1 MEHKKKIFYGW
12 FLCLSGTLML
22 IGGAG
27 IVINS
32 ASQFLKPVCEALG
45 VSRGQFSIYL
55 SAVSVASM
63 IFSPLI
69 GKVFERWN
77 PRFVTISGGCFMA
90 LMWTCLSFAED
101 IRLFYV
107 LGFLIG
113 VGSAFCGMVSVNI
126 LMNNW
131 FHVSKGTAMGIALTG
146 SGIGSMIF
154 NPVASRLIESFGYQ
168 TAYRCM
174 GLCIL
179 VCAVP
184 MFILYRYK
192 PQDIGLQPLGLERED
207 SRGEEQSAAAEGI
220 MRAEAVKTVDMWAVC
235 FIIFGLSAGSMGI
248 FTQLAAY
255 FSDIGY
261 EQNTAAGFVSVAS
274 FGMAFGKLFF
284 GWLNDRVGTRKNFTL
299 MTSLAVVGILL
310 LFLARTTALTMA
322 GAALFGI
329 AVASPFV
336 LSPQITL
343 FAFGGKD
350 FPNIYGFAT
359 FFLFL
364 GPSLAPPL
372 SGAIYDRSGS
382 YAPAF
387 TLYTALLASVLIV
400 GLLLFAKGGYQNKT
414 EQPAAARGKQTVN
427 ETENRKK
434 VS

>member
-1 MEHKKKIFYGW
+1 MERKNKIFYGW
-12 FLCLSGTLML
+12 LLCLSGTLML

-32 ASQFLKPVCEALG
+32 ASQFLKPVCEALH

-55 SAVSVASM
+55 SMVSVASM
-63 IFSPLI
+63 VFSPLI
-69 GKVFERWN
+69 GKVFEKWS
-77 PRFVTISGGCFMA
+77 PRIVTICAGSFMA
-90 LMWTCLSFAED
+90 LMWTCLSFAGD

-113 VGSAFCGMVSVNI
+113 AGSAFCGMVSVNI

-131 FHVSKGTAMGIALTG
+131 FHASKGTAMGIALTG

-154 NPVASRLIESFGYQ
+154 NPVASRLIEAFGYQ

-174 GLCIL
+174 GLFIFL
-179 VCAVP
+179 CAVP
-184 MFILYRYK
+184 MFLLYRYK
-192 PQDIGLQPLGLERED
+192 PADIGLAPLGLEAK
-207 SRGEEQSAAAEGI
+207 SGESGEKAGHQGEAQEGI
-220 MRAEAVKTVDMWAVC
+220 MRSEAVKTADMWALC

-255 FSDIGY
+255 FTDVGY

-284 GWLNDRVGTRKNFTL
+284 GWLNDKIGTRWNFTL
-299 MTSLAVVGILL
+299 MTSLAVAGIILL
-310 LFLARTTALTMA
+310 FIARSTILTMA

-343 FAFGGKD
+343 FTFGGKD
-350 FPNIYGFAT
+350 FPNIYGFGSI
-359 FFLFL
+359 FLFL

-372 SGAIYDRSGS
+372 SGVIYDKTGS

-387 TLYTALLASVLIV
+387 ILYTALLSAVLV
-400 GLLLFAKGGYQNKT
+400 TGLLLLAKGGYRKRSEYRQTESVNKT
-414 EQPAAARGKQTVN
+414 AV
-427 ETENRKK
+427 
-434 VS
+434 